1 MSATSWIRPGSCSRI
16 ACISQHFKG
25 WAGLHEISPIRVF
38 RSVVMETRKTTSPS
52 RGSKSLLCSRHVPF
66 FPKSGPAFDAS
77 KIRPRVNTGKDNADG
92 ATATSSPAARRRTY
106 SEGTQACCHGNID
119 KPVIKLVRPAT
130 SNGRPHV
137 SPLVISMSYVS
148 PTSSPDE
155 ANSPTGYDTILIS
168 PKKDKNDKIVFKYE
182 TPEKICDENRQRA
195 CSLGSKESPRKS
207 GIKAP
212 SSTATVEQRA
222 ATTTDDAGATGRQD
236 VATRRVSRIPIR
248 RPSSANNTPIKVS
261 RDQSS
266 SLNSNKAATLPRE
279 GSDFG
284 SDSRPRAHSLESKV
298 NLRSSRLSVIKSKH
312 ISNETEAN
320 NQSPN
325 SRSQTNTQSS
335 AKSDTLDKGASSPTP
350 HTSSPLHTPQEH
362 ATVVTTTTTMAQRST
377 SATMQGVESQNE
389 GQPCPHADHCS
400 TALSDHQEE
409 DEEEDDDDEAPL
421 QPPIPLSFPSHNP
434 TSAKGTEHS
443 RESQSI
449 GHKQDATPTN
459 RWDATPNRRAT
470 PIRRAT
476 HHQVALQELLE
487 EQTTESST
495 SSAEPSLADP
505 VPTTTNKYI
514 TSSPTNRRGVPNI
527 VILDVDGAV
536 VEIIRPSW
544 GKLPSWDSIDR
555 TLECN
560 KTTNM

>member
-1 MSATSWIRPGSCSRI
+1 MTFT
-16 ACISQHFKG
+16 ISQY
-25 WAGLHEISPIRVF
+25 S
-38 RSVVMETRKTTSPS
+38 
-52 RGSKSLLCSRHVPF
+52 
-66 FPKSGPAFDAS
+66 DAS

-182 TPEKICDENRQRA
+182 TPEKSVMKIDKEHAHLGARTSNADDTKTSSATNISPRA
-195 CSLGSKESPRKS
+195 LSNAGQESPRKS

-459 RWDATPNRRAT
+459 R
-470 PIRRAT
+470 
-476 HHQVALQELLE
+476 
-487 EQTTESST
+487 
-495 SSAEPSLADP
+495 
-505 VPTTTNKYI
+505 
-514 TSSPTNRRGVPNI
+514 RGVPNI

>member
-1 MSATSWIRPGSCSRI
+1 
-16 ACISQHFKG
+16 
-25 WAGLHEISPIRVF
+25 
-38 RSVVMETRKTTSPS
+38 METRKTTSPS

-77 KIRPRVNTGKDNADG
+77 KIRPRVNTGNSHVRDNADG

-106 SEGTQACCHGNID
+106 SEGTQD

-195 CSLGSKESPRKS
+195 CSLGSKEGLKKLSKNSPRTSNADDTKTSSATNISPRALSNAGQESPRKS

-409 DEEEDDDDEAPL
+409 DEEDDDDEAPL